1 MPLFSDLYV
10 AVVLIFMIVLAAAC
24 YAVRRL
30 ESRPARL
37 VSVLTALAF
46 LVGALVP
53 VVRILSESAP
63 RPTEVVAPPTSGTT
77 TSPAVSPDME
87 SRGPSPTALS
97 SAGGK

>member
-1 MPLFSDLYV
+1 MFSDLYV

-53 VVRILSESAP
+53 VVRILSESVP

-77 TSPAVSPDME
+77 TAPAVPLE
-87 SRGPSPTALS
+87 SRGPSPTAPS
-97 SAGGK
+97 SGGGK